1 MNTEKI
7 SKVFLLLILVG
18 LVYVFY
24 NGNKNR
30 EEIENYP
37 GKTICKFT
45 LCKSGRKTQIAYV
58 KYFLNDTLYRRSGGS
73 CPENS
78 NDKLNKYF
86 LLKYST
92 KDNDKIEVDFSKEI
106 TNVEQ
111 INELESKLKNWFELP
126 YVSE

>member
-1 MNTEKI
+1 MPALFF
-7 SKVFLLLILVG
+7 VVILVFRY
-18 LVYVFY
+18 LIIY
-24 NGNKNR
+24 
-30 EEIENYP
+30 I
-37 GKTICKFT
+37 
-45 LCKSGRKTQIAYV
+45 

-92 KDNDKIEVDFSKEI
+92 INTKKIQVDFSKEI
-106 TNVEQ
+106 TD
-111 INELESKLKNWFELP
+111 INKINYLESKLKKWFDLP